1 MGAIRDFGYGLTMQ
15 RRGDAPFLT
24 HHPFF
29 LLTLYSRATCG
40 YSALYSP
47 PCAYS
52 FVNRRMRVCP
62 PSIWSLTR

>member
-29 LLTLYSRATCG
+29 LHSTA
-40 YSALYSP
+40 ALHAGIAP
-47 PCAYS
+47 CILLPCAYS
-52 FVNRRMRVCP
+52 FVNRRRRLR
-62 PSIWSLTR
+62 PSPI